1 MKSWLTTLTLRE
13 EGARVGIGSSGGE
26 EKVQAG
32 RAVLPS
38 DDPLDQ
44 PDFNSVDY
52 INSIFPTEQS
62 LSSIDDVLNGME
74 CKIHSIDNE
83 IRMVVR
89 GQTNVDQDGRA
100 ALEEAQH
107 VISELFV
114 HIHDIK
120 VKAEQSEEMVKEITR
135 DIKQL
140 DCAKRNLTASIT
152 TLNHLHMLVGGVDS
166 LLILTK
172 KRLYGEIV
180 MPLQAV
186 MEVMKHFQSYSN
198 IPQVKHLSDQVNQIH
213 LELAHQISGDF
224 REAFSGPNAKHFT
237 PNKQL
242 AEACLVVSILDSK
255 VKRDLLKWFIG
266 LQLSEYCHLFQ
277 ENQDSAWLDKIDRR
291 YAWLKRHLLE
301 FEDKFGLMFPPDWAV
316 SERITVEFCNITRME
331 LSKLMA
337 KRRSDIDVKLLLFVI
352 QRTSNFE
359 NLLSRRFTGIT
370 LEDVDGSSLKSK
382 INQCFEPYLNIYI
395 ESLDKFVQDSK
406 QQHSPSNF
414 NTVQPEGSNVILSSC
429 ADLFVFYK
437 KCMVQCTQLST
448 GQPMLGLTTTFQKY
462 LREYAIKLLQNNLPN
477 ILTTAE
483 YCLET
488 THQLEV
494 KLKEKVDINLK
505 DNINLSQE
513 QDIFHKYTINLKYI
527 NVTFQGL
534 F

>member
-1 MKSWLTTLTLRE
+1 MSIENVWNEMVDKEVINELITFPKE
-13 EGARVGIGSSGGE
+13 
-26 EKVQAG
+26 VQSAIEL
-32 RAVLPS
+32 VLPS

-89 GQTNVDQDGRA
+89 GQTNVDQDGRT

-140 DCAKRNLTASIT
+140 DCAKRNLTSSIT

-166 LLILTK
+166 LLMLTK
-172 KRLYGEIV
+172 KRQYGEIV

-337 KRRSDIDVKLLLFVI
+337 KRKSDIDVKLLLFVI

-382 INQCFEPYLNIYI
+382 INQVSQSLNPFDDSVVEGNNPFKEDLEEESNSSSPASTMQITPFHGIVSKCFEPYLNIYI
-395 ESLDKFVQDSK
+395 ESLDKNLNDLIERFVQDSK
-406 QQHSPSNF
+406 QQHTPSNF
-414 NTVQPEGSNVILSSC
+414 NTAQSEGSNVILSSC

-462 LREYAIKLLQNNLPN
+462 LREYAIKLLQNNLP
-477 ILTTAE
+477 
-483 YCLET
+483 
-488 THQLEV
+488 
-494 KLKEKVDINLK
+494 K
-505 DNINLSQE
+505 
-513 QDIFHKYTINLKYI
+513 
-527 NVTFQGL
+527 
-534 F
+534 